1 MRRPRLV
8 VLTALSILLWGSGIV
23 AQSGGIVAAKSPAEL
38 QQPTP
43 STADVDAEANDCSS
57 LSGPFCA
64 HTGSMAFYASY
75 MTPISTQD
83 LHQEGTNCSD
93 AARRPTK
100 AWSSGKEKSASSST
114 SLCGIKLTLKFA
126 GVIVIQESAA
136 MATGD
141 AAVLATVKT
150 GWNIPTREDVS
161 VLPSL
166 CGFVKDGL
174 IGTGRQILR
183 RIEEL
188 AAEFLESLSVRT
200 RVA

>member
-43 STADVDAEANDCSS
+43 STANVDAEANDCSS

-83 LHQEGTNCSD
+83 LHQEGNELF
-93 AARRPTK
+93 RRSTK
-100 AWSSGKEKSASSST
+100 ADEGVVKWQGKKCFFQHFASSWMDS
-114 SLCGIKLTLKFA
+114 G
-126 GVIVIQESAA
+126 
-136 MATGD
+136 GD
-141 AAVLATVKT
+141 ANDLMNQQVANVDECEQLCCEHAECQSFTFWRGHT
-150 GWNIPTREDVS
+150 CFLRVS
-161 VLPSL
+161 SMTPRPNGDSFSGIRL
-166 CGFVKDGL
+166 
-174 IGTGRQILR
+174 T
-183 RIEEL
+183 
-188 AAEFLESLSVRT
+188 
-200 RVA
+200 